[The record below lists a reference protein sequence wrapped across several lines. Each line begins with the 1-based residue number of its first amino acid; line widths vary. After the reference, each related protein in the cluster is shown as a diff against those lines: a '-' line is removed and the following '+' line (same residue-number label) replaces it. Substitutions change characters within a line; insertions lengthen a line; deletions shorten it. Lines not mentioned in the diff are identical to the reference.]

1 MFTWDFVEKSA
12 CPNDLCMSM
21 IFDCDGDDDDN
32 DGIMTTLFLDRSGNS
47 ECAFQGYFEGYE
59 NKMVAVTTRDC
70 PVSDRSS
77 FLMTFWVPDICPNN
91 MFFSAYHNGIG
102 VAYQHNNH
110 NLSVSVDSKNPPVSF
125 AEDLQKRTRDAT
137 QASSFSLTDEFKV
150 KLRIFYDD
158 NFNTEFGATST
169 DR

>member
-1 MFTWDFVEKSA
+1 
-12 CPNDLCMSM
+12 MSM
-21 IFDCDGDDDDN
+21 IFDCDGNDDDD

-77 FLMTFWVPDICPNN
+77 FLMTFWVPDICRTHT
-91 MFFSAYHNGIG
+91 FFSAYHNGIG
-102 VAYQHNNH
+102 VAYQQNIH
-110 NLSVSVDSKNPPVSF
+110 NLSISIGIDSKLPPVSF